1 MSGFL
6 QRFIEE
12 KVRREAERRAS
23 TSAQVVATTPD
34 GGRIMRGQDGSMS
47 FTSPGY
53 STNDPAAIE
62 RLMQGATPLD
72 EAQRTTDEL
81 TIRQNPVAAR
91 AQEVVQG
98 TPFIGEYADEAVG
111 LVSPTA
117 RDAMR
122 QTSDA
127 MERQRPGQSAA
138 LNVLGGVATSLP
150 LVPGRVG
157 SAAANFVSRGASPL
171 TKVARAGGL
180 AGTVGAVEGAV
191 SFAGRGETREERISG
206 AQTGAVVG
214 GGLGAALGV
223 FAPLVGQGVAS
234 LARRIKRL
242 DVTTIADE
250 FGLSQPAARVVKRFL
265 ANDDLDRASAYL
277 SRAGDDAMLAE
288 AGPSTRQALDTA
300 MSTGEGAL
308 AVARGRVDDRV
319 AGAAT
324 RWQTTLDD
332 VLGGADGGI
341 RGASRD
347 ISRGTAAARKA
358 AYDFAYSQP
367 TPMAGRAGQELETIL
382 ARIDPRDF
390 DAAMREA
397 AAEARDAGIRNL
409 NIMASIDDAGNVVF
423 SQPPSVMELDYLA
436 RGLSNLVEK
445 GTDSLTR
452 QASPEA
458 RRAAGQV
465 RALRDFLKTNVDGY
479 ERALKLGGDK
489 IRQTDALVMGRKL
502 LNDTTTVEDVREAM
516 RGATPDVRAA
526 AKKGLREN
534 IDALMG
540 RARTTIA
547 DLEAGNLDFDT
558 GLNQAAEA
566 VAAIRNLTTRNNA
579 TKMRFV
585 LGSDAGRLMRELERV
600 GDALVLRSAVARNSA
615 TAIRTAGREAM
626 QDEVAPGVV
635 RQTAGNLG
643 NPLEAARDVTQTIAG
658 TDARSISTQQA
669 EYFREIADALT
680 RIRGPEAQRALAA
693 VRRAMAGQPMK
704 DEEARLIGRLVGTG
718 TGVAGYQAGTQYP
731 APR

>member
-1 MSGFL
+1 MTP
-6 QRFIEE
+6 Q
-12 KVRREAERRAS
+12 EARANAARRAAEARS
-23 TSAQVVATTPD
+23 QQGQVVATTKD
-34 GGRIMRGQDGSMS
+34 GGRIMRAQDGTMS

-62 RLMQGATPLD
+62 RLMEGATPIQ

-81 TIRQNPVAAR
+81 TVRQNPVAAR
-91 AQEVVQG
+91 AQEFVQG

-127 MERQRPGQSAA
+127 MERRYPGQSAA
-138 LNVLGGVATSLP
+138 LNVAGGVTTTLP
-150 LVPGRVG
+150 LVAAGAG
-157 SAAANFVSRGASPL
+157 SKAVDFVTRGASPL
-171 TKVARAGGL
+171 TRALRAGG
-180 AGTVGAVEGAV
+180 AGVVAGGSEGAI
-191 SFAGRGETREERISG
+191 SFAGRGETPEERWRG
-206 AQTGAVVG
+206 AQTGALVG
-214 GGLGAALGV
+214 GGLGGALSV
-223 FAPLVGQGVAS
+223 LAPLMGAGATN

-265 ANDDLDRASAYL
+265 ANDDLDRAAAYL

-319 AGAAT
+319 AGAAA
-324 RWQTTLDD
+324 RWQSTLDD

-367 TPMAGRAGQELETIL
+367 TPMAGKAGQELETIL

-397 AAEARDAGIRNL
+397 SAEARDAGIRNM

-479 ERALKLGGDK
+479 ERALNLGGDK
-489 IRQTDALVMGRKL
+489 IRRTDALVMGRKL
-502 LNDTTTVEDVREAM
+502 LSETTTVEDVREAM

-526 AKKGLREN
+526 AKTGLREN

-547 DLEAGNLDFDT
+547 DLEAGNLDFNT
-558 GLNQAAEA
+558 GLNQVAEA
-566 VAAIRNLTTRNNA
+566 VAAIRNLTTRNNVV
-579 TKMRFV
+579 KMRMV
-585 LGSDAGRLMRELERV
+585 LGSDANKLMRELERV
-600 GDALVLRSAVARNSA
+600 GDALVLRSAVARNTA
-615 TAIRTAGREAM
+615 TAIRQAGQEAM
-626 QDEVAPGVV
+626 RNEVAPSAL

-643 NPLEAARDVTQTIAG
+643 TPLEAARPITQAIAG
-658 TDARSISTQQA
+658 TDARSISAQQA
-669 EYFREIADALT
+669 EYFTEIADALT

-693 VRRAMAGQPMK
+693 VRRALAGQPMK
-704 DEEARLIGRLVGTG
+704 DEEARLIGRLVGSSV
-718 TGVAGYQAGTQYP
+718 GVGGLQAGTQP
-731 APR
+731 LAPR